1 VIRQRRISDVVLVI
15 RVNVRAGTKE
25 TINNFKV
32 SAAHGVMKGRLSNLV
47 ESICWVFPFQQF
59 IDTTEIAGSCRMV
72 QLFPLNSCSNIVFH
86 RSLIIIGDRR
96 VMTSTQGRRKVSDE
110 WKMKIA
116 TDYENMTIFQQV
128 KTALEQLL
136 ANDRAE
142 LTLKATTLS
151 TRPADRPQR
160 HVSAKKRLKT
170 SHQ

>member
-1 VIRQRRISDVVLVI
+1 
-15 RVNVRAGTKE
+15 
-25 TINNFKV
+25 
-32 SAAHGVMKGRLSNLV
+32 
-47 ESICWVFPFQQF
+47 
-59 IDTTEIAGSCRMV
+59 
-72 QLFPLNSCSNIVFH
+72 
-86 RSLIIIGDRR
+86 
-96 VMTSTQGRRKVSDE
+96 MTSTQGRRKVSDE

-170 SHQ
+170 SHPIGY